1 MMLRHNG
8 PFCWGIRDLEVY
20 FIWNGGA
27 HSTEDYNQSPF
38 LYLLEYGT
46 RLNLGLDMTLGVQI
60 A

>member
-8 PFCWGIRDLEVY
+8 LFCWGIGDLKVS
-20 FIWNGGA
+20 FIWNGAA
-27 HSTEDYNQSPF
+27 HSTEDYSQSPF
-38 LYLLEYGT
+38 LYLVEHDT